1 MARKRGHH
9 KLIFRTNN
17 KYYSGRSAIEVVRSL
32 ERDDKSY
39 RHSGGPI
46 REYLNWSL
54 HQLSGSVPPR
64 DLEISDRLGDET
76 LALGY
81 LVLLDEYGLGEI
93 VSQPST
99 EMPNQL
105 LSLRDGPR
113 SQHEAQTQ

>member
-1 MARKRGHH
+1 M
-9 KLIFRTNN
+9 IFRTNN

-39 RHSGGPI
+39 RNCGSPI
-46 REYLNWSL
+46 RQYLNWSL
-54 HQLSGSVPPR
+54 NQFGGSVPPR

-93 VSQPST
+93 VSERST
-99 EMPNQL
+99 EMPNQP
-105 LSLRDGPR
+105 LSLRGCPT
-113 SQHEAQTQ
+113 SQHEVQTQ